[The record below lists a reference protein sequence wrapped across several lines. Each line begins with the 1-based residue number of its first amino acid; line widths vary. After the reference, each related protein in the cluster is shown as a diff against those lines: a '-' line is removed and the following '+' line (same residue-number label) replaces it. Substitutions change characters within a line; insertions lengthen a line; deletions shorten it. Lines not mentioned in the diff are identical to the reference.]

1 MGSTPKFKWAD
12 EIERSFSDLGMGHDK
27 NGDGGEGDPRESVT
41 GEVKRGGKPTNVRRA
56 EGVNTTD
63 DHTPHL
69 DNEYVDTVVDLIANN
84 SLWTAQLGF
93 STASR
98 QGGKAAKAT
107 ADGVVLQP
115 GGENKKPTSEPY
127 KDVWSHT
134 TFQTKKL
141 TGQLAITR
149 EDMRKAAE
157 AGITMAEFILRRAA
171 KIIGNDFALL
181 NLRGDQSITVVDRE
195 TNLLSHNDGMLA
207 LTRASSPHVL
217 YPNSAPEGL
226 AWHLDLYD
234 EMIDVFPDRFAH
246 DDRLAW
252 FHARS
257 ADSALTRSFRN
268 VNALI
273 GDGSQGSALG
283 DRALQMRISPGIHG
297 IIPTIVPQMPK
308 NQSGQPGAVAPDAV
322 SDAGG
327 NVTAT
332 VTAIGAAS
340 SIAGRK
346 VKVTMLTTG
355 QTAVGTVFDD
365 GGTDKVTIT
374 GSMGQGT
381 ISTTAGDYTVELAD
395 LTSVML
401 TNPGNFHV
409 ILYDKIRA
417 YQRFDEEAERFVVT
431 IHVEHD
437 IVLHEPEAV
446 VLQDGVISP
455 RANYNG

>member
-1 MGSTPKFKWAD
+1 MGSTPKYKWAD
-12 EIERSFSDLGMGHDK
+12 EIERSFADLGMGHDSK
-27 NGDGGEGDPRESVT
+27 GDGGASDPREAVT
-41 GEVKRGGKPTNVRRA
+41 GEITRGGKPTNVKRA

-134 TFQTKKL
+134 KFQTEKL

-171 KIIGNDFALL
+171 KIIANDFALL
-181 NLRGDQSITVVDRE
+181 NLRGNSSIAVVDRE
-195 TNLLSHNDGMLA
+195 TNLLSVNDGILK
-207 LTRASSPHVL
+207 LTRDNSPHVL
-217 YPNSAPEGL
+217 YPSVAEGK

-246 DDRLAW
+246 DDALAW
-252 FHARS
+252 FHSRS
-257 ADSALTRSFRN
+257 SDSALSRSFRN
-268 VNALI
+268 VNPLI
-273 GDGSQGSALG
+273 TGGSQGSPLG
-283 DRALQMRISPGIHG
+283 DRVLQMRVSPGIHG
-297 IIPTIVPQMPK
+297 IIPTIVPQMP
-308 NQSGQPGAVAPDAV
+308 NDQNGQPGAVAPTAV
-322 SDAGG
+322 SGAGG
-327 NVTAT
+327 DVTAT
-332 VTAIGAAS
+332 VTSLGAAS

-355 QTAVGTVFDD
+355 QSAIGTVFDD
-365 GGTDKVTIT
+365 AGTDKVTIT

-381 ISTTAGDYTVELAD
+381 ISTTAGDYTIELAD

-455 RANYNG
+455 RASYNA